1 MSNVTERFLNYV
13 SFSTNSDPDSK
24 IVPSTSMQLVLAD
37 VLVKEMKAIG
47 IDDAHVDDF
56 GYVYG
61 TIPANTNKTL
71 PVLGFIAH
79 MDTSSDMN
87 DININPRIIRNYDG
101 RDIILNEDKNIIMDV
116 SSFDHLSRYIGQD
129 LIVTDGTTLLGADD
143 KAGIA
148 EIMTMAQTLIEN
160 KEIEHGTIKI
170 AFTPDEEIGCGADH
184 FDVKKFGADFAYT
197 VDGGALGEIEYENFN
212 AASCNVHINGVNI
225 HPGSAKNKMKN
236 AILIGMEFH
245 SMLPVFENPSY
256 TEGYEGF
263 NHLNNINGN
272 VESASL
278 HYIIRDHDMSKFTL
292 KKERFEKIANYLN
305 EKYGDNTITLDI
317 KDTYYNMKEK
327 ILPHM
332 HLIENAIS
340 VMESIDITPDIR
352 PIRGGT
358 DGARLSFMGLPCPNL
373 CTGGHNYH
381 GRYEYVCIQSMEKIV
396 ELLVKLTQ
404 IYAI

>member
-101 RDIILNEDKNIIMDV
+101 KDIILNEDKNIIMDV

-148 EIMTMAQTLIEN
+148 EIMTMAQTLIGD

-340 VMESIDITPDIR
+340 VMESMDITPDIR

-396 ELLVKLTQ
+396 ELLIKIAQ